1 MDIIDTHAFYGINE
15 AINCNI
21 SHFNKLRK
29 EYKGKGHNLNFL
41 IVSASPETN
50 YKIADVVK
58 RNSEF
63 ILGAYLQIVPR
74 KDLRYKHTSRD
85 EIARLMERDEIKGL
99 KVLTSMIKTP
109 INDEILEP
117 YMALAKEKDIPVM
130 FHCCASGTDYT
141 SYNQKKDFIKSHLD
155 LKIILAHFGGLNPQ
169 FAKESMRLAEKYD
182 NVYLNTTGMP
192 GEDKRYDN
200 DKKEFVMVQTPE
212 ENCLT
217 ETWEK
222 MVKRAMKNKI
232 LRKKIFLGTDFGYF
246 KEYSFGPLSWLAEKD
261 QKQIM
266 RNPIKPFN
274 LK

>member
-1 MDIIDTHAFYGINE
+1 MNIIDTHVFYGINE

-21 SHFNKLRK
+21 SHFKRLRE

-109 INDEILEP
+109 INDKILEP
-117 YMALAKEKDIPVM
+117 YMVLAKEKDIPVM
-130 FHCCASGTDYT
+130 FHCCASGADYT
-141 SYNQKKDFIKSHLD
+141 SYSQKKDFIKNHLD

-169 FAKESMRLAEKYD
+169 FAKESMRIAEKYN
-182 NVYLNTTGMP
+182 NVYLNTTGMS
-192 GEDKRYDN
+192 GEIKRRDQNKDAYS
-200 DKKEFVMVQTPE
+200 FTQTPE

-222 MVKRAMKNKI
+222 MVKRAMKNNI
-232 LRKKIFLGTDFGYF
+232 LRKKIMFGTDFGYF
-246 KEYSFGPLSWLAEKD
+246 DNYSFGPLSWLAERD

-266 RNPIKPFN
+266 KNPARVFN